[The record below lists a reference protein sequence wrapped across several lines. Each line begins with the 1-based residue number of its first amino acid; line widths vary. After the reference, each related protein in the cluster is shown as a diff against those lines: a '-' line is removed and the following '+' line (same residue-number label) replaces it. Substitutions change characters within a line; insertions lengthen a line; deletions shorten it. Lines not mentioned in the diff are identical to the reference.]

1 MVADWFSPHWKLYN
15 ECSILTTDKNTGEV
29 CERRP
34 DRVMKDGNRVVV
46 VDFKFGKMNDK
57 YIAQVR
63 EYMQL
68 LRNMGYSDIKGFLWF
83 VRKGIIKEVTL

>member
-1 MVADWFSPHWKLYN
+1 
-15 ECSILTTDKNTGEV
+15 
-29 CERRP
+29 
-34 DRVMKDGNRVVV
+34 MKDGNRVVV

-68 LRNMGYSDIKGFLWF
+68 LRNMGYSDVKGFLWF
-83 VRKGIIKEVTL
+83 VRKGTIKEVTL

>member
-1 MVADWFSPHWKLYN
+1 
-15 ECSILTTDKNTGEV
+15 
-29 CERRP
+29 
-34 DRVMKDGNRVVV
+34 MKDGNRVVV

-68 LRNMGYSDIKGFLWF
+68 LRNMGYSDVKGFLWF